1 MRKKSL
7 VDWCIFAFN
16 RIILFNLNNKS
27 MQSRSPAHPYQAYT
41 SNVWI

>member
-27 MQSRSPAHPYQAYT
+27 MQSRSPVHPYQAYT
-41 SNVWI
+41 LNVWI